1 MEQNV
6 GTVGQSV
13 VIKGDLSAQEDLII
27 EGQVQGTIDLDDNV
41 VTIGSAGRVT
51 AHVLAKV
58 VIVKG
63 KVDGNITATEA
74 IHLRAT
80 ASVDGE
86 LVAPR
91 VGIAAGASFQGQI
104 DMRRSHTQNV
114 SVEGGGKD
122 TQEPQHAREQHVTS
136 PDVPLVASSAS

>member
-1 MEQNV
+1 MNI
-6 GTVGQSV
+6 GKSV
-13 VIKGDLSAQEDLII
+13 VIKGELSAKEDLTI
-27 EGQVQGTIDLDDNV
+27 EGQVEGKIELAQ
-41 VTIGSAGRVT
+41 
-51 AHVLAKV
+51 HVLTVGAKGRIKAQVVAKV
-58 VIVKG
+58 VIVMG
-63 KVDGNITATEA
+63 KVNGNITATEA
-74 IHLRAT
+74 INLRET

-91 VGIAAGASFQGQI
+91 VGIAEGASFQGQI